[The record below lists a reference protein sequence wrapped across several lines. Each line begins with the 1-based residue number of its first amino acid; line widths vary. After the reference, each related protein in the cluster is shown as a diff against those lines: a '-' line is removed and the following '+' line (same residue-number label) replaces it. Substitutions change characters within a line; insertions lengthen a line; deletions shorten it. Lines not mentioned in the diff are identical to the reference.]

1 MMYYLTFLLPDVQ
14 RLLERHGF
22 DVAVHDDAF
31 SGRLSV
37 LKVVVAT
44 KRA

>member
-1 MMYYLTFLLPDVQ
+1 MFYLTFLLPDVQ

-31 SGRLSV
+31 TGRLSV

-44 KRA
+44 KRK